1 MAFKIKVDGLTIC
14 NSKNQDSL
22 VINPQVVLEANA
34 PGEFSF
40 TFPPEHKY
48 IDSVKRRKSIVS
60 VYRDDELVF
69 RGVCIKETTDFWGQ
83 KKIECEGEL
92 TYLND
97 SIQRQAR
104 YTDMT
109 VYTYLKTLLE
119 LHNEQVDDFKKFQIG
134 TVTAGSSTTS
144 LYRYTNMNSTM
155 KEIAEDLVDN
165 YGGYIRC
172 RHENGVNYIDYINR
186 APRVASQTIQLGV
199 NLLDYES
206 NIDNTDIC
214 TRIIPLGAQLDT
226 EEVEGLEAYLTIKD
240 VNDGLDYIQ
249 SDAADTYG
257 IISKVVR
264 WDSVTTASA
273 LYSKAESYLSDE
285 QFEDVVISCKALDL
299 GYLSNSVAKFQ
310 LLDSVRIISEYHGLD
325 AYFTL
330 TEMKLN
336 LAEPEKDILTF
347 GKTDKISLSVR
358 TSTTNTELLNRI
370 NRIPT
375 KNNILTD
382 ALAQA
387 KSQIAGAEG
396 GYVVI
401 DEDKNTGLP
410 WRILIMDTD
419 DINTA
424 QHIIQL
430 NKEGIGF
437 SKSGI
442 NGEFTSAWTIDGEF
456 DAQWITAGVLQGI
469 EIIAER
475 GTVGGWT
482 MTDRSLYSDLNIE
495 GTLYRAYMQNPASVT
510 DWVYSVQKSTNGG
523 ASFNPIMYIRA
534 DGRIY
539 TKSTLVVDG
548 DSNIGG
554 TLTASGDAYLRGKT
568 YIDGT
573 LTASG
578 DADVRGD
585 AYLRGKTYIEGYK
598 SYVNPDGG
606 SGVIPLPDYIRACV
620 NNVY

>member
-22 VINPQVVLEANA
+22 VLNPQVVLEANA

-48 IDSVKRRKSIVS
+48 IDSIKRRKSIVA

-97 SIQRQAR
+97 SIQRQAK

-119 LHNEQVDDFKKFQIG
+119 LHNEQVDDFKRFQIG

-172 RHENGVNYIDYINR
+172 RYKDGVNYIDYINR
-186 APRVASQTIQLGV
+186 APRVATQTIQLGV

-401 DEDKNTGLP
+401 DEDENTGLP

-469 EIIAER
+469 EIIAEK

-482 MTDRSLYSDLNIE
+482 ITDRSLYSDLNIE

-510 DWVYSVQKSTNGG
+510 DWVYSIQKYTNGG
-523 ASFNPIMYIRA
+523 ASFMPVMYIRA

-548 DSNIGG
+548 NSSIGG
-554 TLTASGDAYLRGKT
+554 TLDVSGDAYLRGKT
-568 YIDGT
+568 YIGGT
-573 LTASG
+573 LTAH
-578 DADVRGD
+578 GD
-585 AYLRGKTYIEGYK
+585 AYLKGKTYIEGHK

-606 SGVIPLPDYIRACV
+606 SGIIPLPDYIRACV
-620 NNVY
+620 NNEY

>member
-48 IDSVKRRKSIVS
+48 IDSIKRRKSIVA

-172 RHENGVNYIDYINR
+172 RYKDGVNYIDYINR
-186 APRVASQTIQLGV
+186 APRVATQTIQLGV

-214 TRIIPLGAQLDT
+214 TRIIPLGAQLDA

-299 GYLSNSVAKFQ
+299 GYLSDSVAKFQ
-310 LLDSVRIISEYHGLD
+310 LLDSVRIISEYHGLN

-370 NRIPT
+370 SRIPT

-401 DEDKNTGLP
+401 DEDENTGLP

-495 GTLYRAYMQNPASVT
+495 GTLYRTYMQNPASVT
-510 DWVYSVQKSTNGG
+510 DWVYSIQKSTNGETG
-523 ASFNPIMYIRA
+523 FMPVMFIRA

-539 TKSTLVVDG
+539 TT
-548 DSNIGG
+548 
-554 TLTASGDAYLRGKT
+554 GDAYLRGKT

-578 DADVRGD
+578 DADMRGD